1 MLIGTCTQ
9 NITADVLTAN
19 MTIDIVSDVKLYEKD
34 GFTFFNVT
42 AAHVKYSI
50 GGLKLRMNNL
60 FDGIKSLGKLQP
72 TSAIY

>member
-1 MLIGTCTQ
+1 
-9 NITADVLTAN
+9 
-19 MTIDIVSDVKLYEKD
+19 MTIDIVSDVKVYEKD

-60 FDGIKSLGKLQP
+60 FDGIKSLGKF
-72 TSAIY
+72 TAN